1 MRTVPTCAA
10 ICSLSI
16 AALSAADV
24 FIFDNSVT
32 YAGFCNDVG
41 IVRQSQDLSQIAPGG
56 YIALTGGNGDFS
68 WNLSAPNGVFLDNNG
83 IARTQQNA
91 DKLTLSFASNSVFAV
106 GGFFFNVD
114 SLGANKTGIMRIKLS
129 DGTNFIRTVSSNTT
143 FSGFVSD
150 GASIASVEVSHAGSL
165 GSQYFVATSGFSIGV
180 VPAPGAAAL
189 VGLAGLLARRRRA

>member
-129 DGTNFIRTVSSNTT
+129 DGTILDSEAPVTTGFGSGEQPYVHILPQLMLGTQRMQVTVTNRT
-143 FSGFVSD
+143 
-150 GASIASVEVSHAGSL
+150 
-165 GSQYFVATSGFSIGV
+165 
-180 VPAPGAAAL
+180 GAAGIFVNLSFKYFFLDL
-189 VGLAGLLARRRRA
+189 VGR